1 MSHRTKKHTFVLK
14 LSLVREVMQL
24 NRHLFTGGI
33 VAGLASLALAL
44 ALATQVQAA
53 PVFFDDV
60 VAFDAATSGLTF
72 SDDDFNGL
80 STTFSSTSYNGASG
94 LNISSNVRLRDSS
107 SSRYC
112 ASGSCLQFSTPRG
125 GSEQTFTFDTGSVNA
140 FGINVG
146 DLATVGHSTLVLETS
161 NGDSIL
167 NPSFRNSYYI
177 R

>member
-1 MSHRTKKHTFVLK
+1 
-14 LSLVREVMQL
+14 MQL

-33 VAGLASLALAL
+33 VAGLASLAL

-94 LNISSNVRLRDSS
+94 LNISS
-107 SSRYC
+107 
-112 ASGSCLQFSTPRG
+112 
-125 GSEQTFTFDTGSVNA
+125 
-140 FGINVG
+140 I
-146 DLATVGHSTLVLETS
+146 
-161 NGDSIL
+161 
-167 NPSFRNSYYI
+167 
-177 R
+177 